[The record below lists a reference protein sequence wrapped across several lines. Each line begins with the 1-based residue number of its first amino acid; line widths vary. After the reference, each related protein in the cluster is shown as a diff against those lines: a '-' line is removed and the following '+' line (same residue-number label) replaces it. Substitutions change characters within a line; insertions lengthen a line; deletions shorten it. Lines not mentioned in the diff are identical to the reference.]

1 MTTMENPQPDTA
13 DPGNELTAEATE
25 HAEIFS
31 DAPDTENSHLER
43 AYQLQREEDFET
55 ALQECAQ
62 AIEDVPTLAEAY
74 NLRSLLL
81 EQLDRPEQAL
91 EAYRRAVELDA
102 EWEDAWQNFQGLQEE
117 LREASYRRTRGS
129 LLKVIL
135 TGAAVY
141 GILYVLYFFSILFLN
156 NLEASIVK
164 RFQVPPLS
172 GFLAWPV
179 IYGPAACAIGVGA
192 FIIGKVARFKQ
203 ALWLGVASG
212 LGYLVAC
219 SFTGVQAHDLSF
231 PAILQYALIG
241 AFTGLG
247 FGLVKRTKPQLI
259 YSTLAGIIGF
269 SLQNLLSSLWVESLR
284 GTVLMRFFIEGALIG
299 AIFGYVLTLYRLTA
313 SEASDH
319 EDTAAAVPDTP

>member
-1 MTTMENPQPDTA
+1 MTLETSQPDT
-13 DPGNELTAEATE
+13 
-25 HAEIFS
+25 
-31 DAPDTENSHLER
+31 PDTGNGHLER
-43 AYQLQREEDFET
+43 AYKLQEEGDLKA
-55 ALQECAQ
+55 ALQACAQ
-62 AIEDVPTLAEAY
+62 AIKNVPTLAEAH
-74 NLRSLLL
+74 NLRGLLL

-91 EAYRRAVELDA
+91 EAYKRAVELDA
-102 EWEDAWQNFQGLQEE
+102 GFEEARQNLRELQEE
-117 LREASYRRTRGS
+117 LREANYRRTR
-129 LLKVIL
+129 VNPFNIIL

-141 GILYVLYFFSILFLN
+141 GILYVLYFFSMLFLN

-179 IYGPAACAIGVGA
+179 IYGPGACAIGVGA
-192 FIIGKVARFKQ
+192 FIIGKVTRFKQ

-219 SFTGVQAHDLSF
+219 SFTGVQAHGLSF
-231 PAILQYALIG
+231 MAILQYAFIG

-247 FGLVKRTKPQLI
+247 FGLVQRTKPRLI

-269 SLQNLLSSLWVESLR
+269 SLQNLLSSLWVEFLR
-284 GTVLMRFFIEGALIG
+284 GAILMRFFIEGALIG
-299 AIFGYVLTLYRLTA
+299 AIFGYVLTLYRPTA